1 MKGGSPVGWVEFTKI
16 SQTGGK
22 GKIIVEKSG
31 NITIKGTEFEF
42 TASGSVKINGSV
54 IDLN

>member
-42 TASGSVKINGSV
+42 TASDPMKINAA
-54 IDLN
+54 